1 MFELPLEAQAMANGE
16 LSEAINK
23 RRQARAAAHTQ
34 EALLQAALASGE
46 DEKSPERDD
55 LSV

>member
-1 MFELPLEAQAMANGE
+1 MANAE

-34 EALLQAALASGE
+34 EALLRAALTSGHRQE
-46 DEKSPERDD
+46 
-55 LSV
+55 LITYSVNEL